1 MSEDEDSRRVA
12 AYRPKRSTDSRW
24 VEIQKN
30 TFTNWVNES
39 LRPRGESVQELGED
53 LRDGTRLAT
62 LLEALSDRKIPRINR
77 NPINNLQKMDNV
89 SRSLDLMKKEG
100 IKTVNIGNED
110 VLEGNEKLMLGLI
123 WTLIQHYQISR
134 GSGQRGAKYSP
145 KKHMLLWLQT
155 VLPEC
160 RITNLSTDWN
170 DGIALSA
177 LVDYC
182 RPGLFPHWRS
192 LNRQDA
198 LQNCRNAMDIA
209 EREFN
214 IPQVVSPEDFSDP
227 SLDELSGM
235 TYLSYYVKEDGPGYD
250 AALQALNS
258 LVPEA
263 KVNNFQGDLAD
274 GRVLCGMMHQL
285 GGACPSYHSLSSQ
298 EASDNIAEALN
309 WGKSLGVT
317 PTFTAEEVTSGQVP
331 SLAIMSYIAQVQAK
345 ADPEGRLIRRRSSG
359 FHDENNLLDTEVLTQ
374 PELQSS
380 TAVEVQQSM
389 QAEPNAFTPS
399 HAEEPDRGRP
409 DFTFPPP
416 PSSPPPIVAESTT
429 FFVPPS
435 PPASDNDPA
444 ETQETARYYSEIP
457 SPVYQPPS
465 PTTYVYAPP
474 SPREEPTPIT
484 THQPLPMS
492 CHQEVAMEM
501 VDEPLIVPEYVA
513 PVFAPPPRSGG
524 YGGLDLSRVSV
535 AGNGVNQ
542 APVGKPA
549 DIRITPTGAVGGNF
563 VVEAESPGG
572 RSHPVSLQKE
582 RTGYLTGHFTPE
594 EIGQYQVSVKCD
606 GRDVPSSPFN
616 CNVYDPDRVR
626 VMGMNRALLGSLAAF
641 GVETGTA
648 GEGDIDVT
656 VRGPNGRKCPN
667 KIRPEGAGNYRVTY
681 SPNETGWHEVEIE
694 FNGDDIPGSP
704 FRQEVVDSWNVT
716 AEGEGLGPKVT
727 GSQMHEF
734 SVLGTAGGELMV
746 NIQSPSGR
754 RVPETLGAR
763 YGDYLCSY
771 VPTEA
776 GMHTID
782 VAYNGMTVQ
791 GSPFHV
797 EVTDASAVSLFP
809 VDQGIIGRPVDFD
822 IDASRAGN
830 GRIDVTVMDGR
841 TSLPVNLSP
850 SGGNRYSASFVP
862 QTANPHDVT
871 VTFEGQNVPRS
882 PFRVNIIDAS
892 RVRASGDGLDRVPI
906 GTGTEFFVDSQGGG
920 DADVAVKI
928 TGPTGRDVPARV
940 SGGNGHWTVQYTPTE
955 VCDHNIMVTFAGM
968 QIYGSPFL
976 SHCYDINQVQVGDI
990 PNGKMGQPVQVEI
1003 DTSRAGH
1010 GDLAANV
1017 SVNYQNVPC
1026 DLRSRGADSYLLT
1039 FVPQTTVTHDLVF
1052 KFNGSII
1059 PGCPYRCKIVDA
1071 SQVTAHGDG
1080 LDRIPV
1086 DRPTNFYIDTSR
1098 AGDADIDVR
1107 IAGTEAKNVPV
1118 KLTGGSGK
1126 YVAEYTP
1133 TQVGEHQVTVTYA
1146 GRQIPGSPFSS
1157 YAYDVNQIR
1166 VGNIPR
1172 GRVGHPVEVFV
1183 DATKAGSGV
1192 LEATVNCPTDPVT
1205 SQMDSIGQDRFK
1217 LVFVPRCNHP
1227 HDIAF
1232 KFNGNVVPGSPY
1244 KCYISDASQAQAR
1257 GDGLDRVPI
1266 KTPASFVIDTSRA
1279 GNGDVVTII
1288 TSPSGRNI
1296 PCRLSHQGTLYDAE
1310 YVPLEVGDHQID
1322 IHFDQQ
1328 PIPGS
1333 PFHCH
1338 VYDVS
1343 GVRIREIPQG
1353 RVGKTVQVEVDTS
1366 LAGRGSLQGDVS
1378 VLRNPVASNL
1388 SSMDSDRYLMTFVP
1402 QSVDPHNI
1410 VFKFNGSVVPGSP
1423 FPCYILDAGLVRVTG
1438 DGLDRVPVNSQT
1450 QVFLDATRAG
1460 DAEVDVSIKS
1470 PSGRAVPT
1478 RVSGKGNYTVDYT
1491 PTEVGPHK
1499 IDAKFGG
1506 MEVNGSPF
1514 TSYAYDVS
1522 KVRVGHVPN
1531 GVVGR
1536 PVDIDVDTSQ
1546 AGPGELAAA
1555 VTQNYQP
1562 IPCTLKHKGGDV
1574 YTITFIPQNTQVHD
1588 LLFKFNGTIVPGS
1601 PFHVYIIDAGLVTVT
1616 GEGLDRVPVGRP
1628 TDFLVDTTRAGESG
1642 LDVSITGPGGRR
1654 VPCRPSGHGNYT
1666 IEYTPTE
1673 VGPHNIDVFFA
1684 GLEVPGSPFTSYAY
1698 DASQIRVGHVPD
1710 GIIGRPVS
1718 IEVDTSQAGFGD
1730 LMANVSTNY
1739 QTVPSTLE
1747 GRSSDVWV
1755 LTFVPQT
1762 VQTHDVV
1769 FKFNN
1774 DIVPGSPF
1782 PVKMIDASSVHA
1794 SGDGL
1799 DRVPVNRPTH
1809 FKIDTSRAGDA
1820 DIVAHITSPSGRK
1833 IPCSVYGS
1841 SGNFTA
1847 EYTPLEAGDHTISV
1861 TFAGRTISG
1870 SPFTCNVYD
1879 VSRVRVLDI
1888 PKGIPGKPVYIDVD
1902 SSKAGAG
1909 ELAAIVTHGK
1919 FNIVPST
1926 LRGKGD
1932 RNKYTLTFIPKTVE
1946 THEVIFKFNG
1956 HVVPGCPHEVKMI
1969 DANRVTASGEGLGR
1983 IPIKHP
1989 TDIHIDAS
1997 RTGDAPLS
2005 CSIKGPS
2012 GQNVPCTLAGS
2023 KGSYKA
2029 TYVPVE
2035 VGTHDIDIQFGN
2047 MPIYGNPF
2055 SSRVYDVG
2063 QVTVESI
2070 PVGRIGR
2077 TAEVK
2082 VSTAK
2087 AGEGQITAN
2096 VICEDNIVPSS
2107 VTQKPQGKWDVAFI
2121 PKSFQDHQ
2129 VMLKF
2134 NGALVLG
2141 SPHVCKILNAS
2152 SVTAS
2157 GDGVDAN
2164 KDLRA
2169 GDAVK
2174 FAIQTND
2181 AGEGEILATV
2191 TAPSGKVSSCTILGG
2206 GRSTTHTAV
2215 YTPEE
2220 VGRHRIDVGYAGMPI
2235 SGSPFASYVYDINKI
2250 KVQDV
2255 TTGIMGLPVSMGVD
2269 ATKAGRGELAASV
2282 TVDNFKVVPASLLP
2296 GKEPKNYILNFTPE
2310 VCKTHDVLFKFNGD
2324 ILPGCP
2330 YKVQLNDAKQVTAF
2344 GEGLDLVPINK
2355 PTSISVDTSAGGGGP
2370 VTCMIKSPSGK
2381 VVPSKISGTEQA
2393 YKATYTPTEIGSHNI
2408 QINFW
2413 GMPIYGSPFTS
2424 KAFDA
2429 KQVIVEEIPTGR
2441 IGTQTG
2447 VVVDASKAGVG
2458 TVTAE
2463 VFCDKKQ
2470 IPCSVQPLKDG
2481 KSVIAFMPQSFKDHE
2496 VGIKFNGLAI
2506 PGGPHVCKILGAE
2519 TVKAFGEGITP
2530 RPGVPRGH
2538 PATFTINMN
2547 DAGNGEI
2554 ASTVTSPS
2562 GGNVPCRVSGR
2573 SGNYT
2578 AEYTPYEVGD
2588 HNIVVTFAGQQIMG
2602 SPFNCH
2608 VYDARKVRVGDI
2620 PLGKVGQPVTV
2631 LIDTTQAG
2639 VGDLQCTV
2647 SANGTV
2653 PSHLDSHGTTHNL
2666 MFAPRTAQPHEL
2678 DVKFNG
2684 QTVPGSPFTCHVVDQ
2699 GAITVLGD
2707 GLGRVPVDQPANFT
2721 VDATRAGDAELKVD
2735 VLGPSRRRVPCS
2747 ISGRGKYD
2755 VEYVPTEVG
2764 PHTIDVTFA
2773 GDTIP
2778 GSPFGSYAYDANRV
2792 KVLDIPNGRVGEEV
2806 PFQVDCTQAGEGE
2819 LAILVTSAG
2828 RAVPSTISPGYGN
2841 GIYTGSFVPRDINT
2855 HDINVK
2861 FSGHTVPGSP
2871 FHCHIMDATQVTATG
2886 DGLDRVPINQR
2897 TWVNIDT
2904 RSAGDGDVNVTAMSP
2919 STLSVPVVVR
2929 REGQGMWRAEYTP
2942 TEVGEHTLDI
2952 TFVGM
2957 PIYGSPFTA
2966 YAYDVSKVRVRPDP
2980 VGPGQIGKTEN
2991 FTVDASQA
2999 GTGHI
3004 DVSVSCERRNV
3015 PISVQT
3021 KGHGI
3026 FDCSFVPRDLPDHLI
3041 VVKFNGQIIPNC
3053 PMVCEILDAGRVTGS
3068 GPGLGVIP
3076 INRLTSFS
3084 VRDAHKGDISVNIQS
3099 PSGRQVPVE
3108 VMGPDSHGHLYVTW
3122 KPTESGLHT
3131 VDVLLGEDHIQGSPF
3146 TVRVF
3151 DAQKVKVH
3159 SLEGGLVGQPHS
3171 FIVDTSEAG
3180 PGHIR
3185 VVIHAGRTE
3194 VPHQILDLGGGKYKV
3209 TYTPQEN
3216 VDHMIMVEWN
3226 EVAIPAPTGVESRGD
3241 QFVVPVADVGLIQA
3255 SGVGLIGSIPVNSL
3269 AQFRVLTHG
3278 QTGGDPTIIITAPSR
3293 RQVPCHVQPGRGG
3306 EYTVEYTPNETGPH
3320 RIEVMYASMPING
3333 SPFTSQV
3340 YDSSKVRVND
3350 IPNGYIGKP
3359 NSFSIDATQ
3368 AGPGEV
3374 TVDVGNPMHVPEQLQ
3389 NLGGGRYK
3397 CDFTPTNTNRH
3408 DITVKFNG
3416 ELVPG
3421 NVFHCDVVDAGNVTV
3436 TGSGLDLIPVNQ
3448 PAQFIVDPHG
3458 GPPAEVRVN
3467 INEPNGRPLPNRVTH
3482 QYDGTH
3488 LVEYTPKTVGAHPI
3502 DVHYAGLLVPGSP
3515 FECIAYDANK
3525 VRISDI
3531 RDGFVGQE
3539 LGCKIDTSQAG
3550 PGTVTAE
3557 VQQSGRPVN
3566 HYLREDPPGSG
3577 RYSLMYTP
3585 DAARAHEIR
3594 VRFNGQAVQGSPFR
3608 EEVFDPRNA
3617 AAFGEGLGTIPV
3629 KKATYFIVDPRSAGK
3644 ADISANISA
3653 PSGNMVPSRVVPG
3666 RDGTHKVEY
3675 TPYEVGPHQ
3684 ADVFYAGYPINGSP
3698 FQPVAYDAS
3707 AVRVSEIP
3715 DGRVGQKI
3723 GFNIDTSRA
3732 GKGDLDVG
3740 VNVNNRNVPFEMDS
3754 GRQRDNFEVS
3764 FLAQEAG
3771 THRIPIS
3778 FNGDPVQGSPF
3789 RSEIK
3794 AAGRAS
3800 ASGEGLYRG
3809 QEDRTAEFVV
3819 DTTDCDNL
3827 PLDIQVDGPNSI
3839 AKCSVEHRGDKHY
3852 VTYVP
3857 VEVGIFD
3864 ITLKHGGQEIDGS
3877 PFHPTVIDPRKV
3889 RAKGGWNTFLGSNGR
3904 LTLFVNERYT
3914 LPLDAAEAGPGKMSS
3929 MVRGPT
3935 GEIPVDIEKR
3945 NDGMHF
3951 VSFTPVADG
3960 EHVVDVNWSDLPIA
3974 RSPIYGDARA
3984 SRDALVSHEK
3994 VVVRGRGLR
4003 EAKVGEEAEFIIDGS
4018 EAGPGTPEV
4027 MMSGLKNDIDVR
4039 MVPMTDRPNS
4049 YRCYYYPKVPGAYL
4063 LNITWSQ
4070 RQVNGSPFRVS
4081 IAPGIDAKKV
4091 TFSGLK
4097 EGIMGQALRADIDVR
4112 EAGKGGTLTARCQG
4126 PTKRADIDLK
4136 DNMNGTF
4143 GLTIRPQEGGR
4154 HLLEIKYGG
4163 EHIQGSPFVLRIAG
4177 ATDPSK
4183 VRVFGPG
4190 LKNGLL
4196 HTFKGN
4202 FICET
4207 RGAGAGQLKVRVHG
4221 PRGAFRVEM
4230 QPLSSKD
4237 RTIAVKYNPVE
4248 PGDYDIDVKWSDVH
4262 VPGSPFRVSIFET
4275 QDELDE
4281 FEGRQISRIGGST
4294 SRHSR
4299 HSGPEYNSYQWQE
4312 EI

>member
-1 MSEDEDSRRVA
+1 MSDDDDSPKVA

-39 LRPRGESVQELGED
+39 LRPRGEAVQDLGED

-62 LLEALSDRKIPRINR
+62 LLEALSDRKIPRVNR

-89 SRSLDLMKKEG
+89 SRCLDLMKKEG

-110 VLEGNEKLMLGLI
+110 VMEGNEKLMLGLI
-123 WTLIQHYQISR
+123 WTLIQHYQLSR
-134 GSGQRGAKYSP
+134 GSGQKGSKYSP

-160 RITNLSTDWN
+160 RISNLSTDWN

-182 RPGLFPHWRS
+182 RPGLVPHWRS

-250 AALQALNS
+250 AALEALNS

-263 KVNNFQGDLAD
+263 KVNNFQGDLTD

-285 GGACPSYHSLSSQ
+285 GGACPSYHTLSPQ
-298 EASDNIAEALN
+298 EASDNITQALN
-309 WGKSLGVT
+309 WGQSLGVT

-331 SLAIMSYIAQVQAK
+331 SLAVMSYISQVQAK
-345 ADPEGRLIRRRSSG
+345 ADPEGRLTRRRSSG
-359 FHDENNLLDTEVLTQ
+359 FHDENNFSDTEALTQ
-374 PELQSS
+374 PGLQSF
-380 TAVEVQQSM
+380 TAAEVQHSM
-389 QAEPNAFTPS
+389 QPEPTFAFTPS
-399 HAEEPDRGRP
+399 HAEEQVRDRP

-416 PSSPPPIVAESTT
+416 PSSPPPEVESTT

-435 PPASDNDPA
+435 PPTSDNVPA
-444 ETQETARYYSEIP
+444 DIQEPPPSARYAEIS

-474 SPREEPTPIT
+474 SPRAEPTPIA
-484 THQPLPMS
+484 THRPPPMS

-606 GRDVPSSPFN
+606 GRDVPTSPFN

-906 GTGTEFFVDSQGGG
+906 GNGTEFFVDSQGGG
-920 DADVAVKI
+920 DADVAVKV

-1026 DLRSRGADSYLLT
+1026 DLRSRGQDSYLLT
-1039 FVPQTTVTHDLVF
+1039 FVPQTTATHDLVF

-1107 IAGTEAKNVPV
+1107 IAG
-1118 KLTGGSGK
+1118 
-1126 YVAEYTP
+1126 
-1133 TQVGEHQVTVTYA
+1133 
-1146 GRQIPGSPFSS
+1146 
-1157 YAYDVNQIR
+1157 
-1166 VGNIPR
+1166 
-1172 GRVGHPVEVFV
+1172 
-1183 DATKAGSGV
+1183 
-1192 LEATVNCPTDPVT
+1192 
-1205 SQMDSIGQDRFK
+1205 
-1217 LVFVPRCNHP
+1217 
-1227 HDIAF
+1227 
-1232 KFNGNVVPGSPY
+1232 
-1244 KCYISDASQAQAR
+1244 
-1257 GDGLDRVPI
+1257 
-1266 KTPASFVIDTSRA
+1266 
-1279 GNGDVVTII
+1279 
-1288 TSPSGRNI
+1288 
-1296 PCRLSHQGTLYDAE
+1296 
-1310 YVPLEVGDHQID
+1310 
-1322 IHFDQQ
+1322 
-1328 PIPGS
+1328 
-1333 PFHCH
+1333 
-1338 VYDVS
+1338 
-1343 GVRIREIPQG
+1343 
-1353 RVGKTVQVEVDTS
+1353 
-1366 LAGRGSLQGDVS
+1366 
-1378 VLRNPVASNL
+1378 
-1388 SSMDSDRYLMTFVP
+1388 
-1402 QSVDPHNI
+1402 
-1410 VFKFNGSVVPGSP
+1410 
-1423 FPCYILDAGLVRVTG
+1423 
-1438 DGLDRVPVNSQT
+1438 
-1450 QVFLDATRAG
+1450 
-1460 DAEVDVSIKS
+1460 
-1470 PSGRAVPT
+1470 
-1478 RVSGKGNYTVDYT
+1478 
-1491 PTEVGPHK
+1491 
-1499 IDAKFGG
+1499 
-1506 MEVNGSPF
+1506 
-1514 TSYAYDVS
+1514 
-1522 KVRVGHVPN
+1522 
-1531 GVVGR
+1531 
-1536 PVDIDVDTSQ
+1536 
-1546 AGPGELAAA
+1546 
-1555 VTQNYQP
+1555 
-1562 IPCTLKHKGGDV
+1562 
-1574 YTITFIPQNTQVHD
+1574 
-1588 LLFKFNGTIVPGS
+1588 
-1601 PFHVYIIDAGLVTVT
+1601 
-1616 GEGLDRVPVGRP
+1616 
-1628 TDFLVDTTRAGESG
+1628 
-1642 LDVSITGPGGRR
+1642 
-1654 VPCRPSGHGNYT
+1654 
-1666 IEYTPTE
+1666 
-1673 VGPHNIDVFFA
+1673 
-1684 GLEVPGSPFTSYAY
+1684 
-1698 DASQIRVGHVPD
+1698 
-1710 GIIGRPVS
+1710 
-1718 IEVDTSQAGFGD
+1718 
-1730 LMANVSTNY
+1730 
-1739 QTVPSTLE
+1739 
-1747 GRSSDVWV
+1747 
-1755 LTFVPQT
+1755 
-1762 VQTHDVV
+1762 
-1769 FKFNN
+1769 
-1774 DIVPGSPF
+1774 
-1782 PVKMIDASSVHA
+1782 
-1794 SGDGL
+1794 
-1799 DRVPVNRPTH
+1799 
-1809 FKIDTSRAGDA
+1809 
-1820 DIVAHITSPSGRK
+1820 
-1833 IPCSVYGS
+1833 
-1841 SGNFTA
+1841 
-1847 EYTPLEAGDHTISV
+1847 
-1861 TFAGRTISG
+1861 
-1870 SPFTCNVYD
+1870 
-1879 VSRVRVLDI
+1879 
-1888 PKGIPGKPVYIDVD
+1888 
-1902 SSKAGAG
+1902 
-1909 ELAAIVTHGK
+1909 
-1919 FNIVPST
+1919 
-1926 LRGKGD
+1926 
-1932 RNKYTLTFIPKTVE
+1932 
-1946 THEVIFKFNG
+1946 
-1956 HVVPGCPHEVKMI
+1956 
-1969 DANRVTASGEGLGR
+1969 
-1983 IPIKHP
+1983 
-1989 TDIHIDAS
+1989 
-1997 RTGDAPLS
+1997 
-2005 CSIKGPS
+2005 
-2012 GQNVPCTLAGS
+2012 
-2023 KGSYKA
+2023 
-2029 TYVPVE
+2029 
-2035 VGTHDIDIQFGN
+2035 
-2047 MPIYGNPF
+2047 
-2055 SSRVYDVG
+2055 
-2063 QVTVESI
+2063 
-2070 PVGRIGR
+2070 
-2077 TAEVK
+2077 
-2082 VSTAK
+2082 
-2087 AGEGQITAN
+2087 
-2096 VICEDNIVPSS
+2096 
-2107 VTQKPQGKWDVAFI
+2107 
-2121 PKSFQDHQ
+2121 
-2129 VMLKF
+2129 
-2134 NGALVLG
+2134 
-2141 SPHVCKILNAS
+2141 
-2152 SVTAS
+2152 
-2157 GDGVDAN
+2157 
-2164 KDLRA
+2164 
-2169 GDAVK
+2169 
-2174 FAIQTND
+2174 
-2181 AGEGEILATV
+2181 
-2191 TAPSGKVSSCTILGG
+2191 
-2206 GRSTTHTAV
+2206 
-2215 YTPEE
+2215 
-2220 VGRHRIDVGYAGMPI
+2220 
-2235 SGSPFASYVYDINKI
+2235 
-2250 KVQDV
+2250 
-2255 TTGIMGLPVSMGVD
+2255 
-2269 ATKAGRGELAASV
+2269 
-2282 TVDNFKVVPASLLP
+2282 
-2296 GKEPKNYILNFTPE
+2296 
-2310 VCKTHDVLFKFNGD
+2310 
-2324 ILPGCP
+2324 
-2330 YKVQLNDAKQVTAF
+2330 
-2344 GEGLDLVPINK
+2344 
-2355 PTSISVDTSAGGGGP
+2355 
-2370 VTCMIKSPSGK
+2370 
-2381 VVPSKISGTEQA
+2381 
-2393 YKATYTPTEIGSHNI
+2393 
-2408 QINFW
+2408 
-2413 GMPIYGSPFTS
+2413 
-2424 KAFDA
+2424 
-2429 KQVIVEEIPTGR
+2429 
-2441 IGTQTG
+2441 
-2447 VVVDASKAGVG
+2447 
-2458 TVTAE
+2458 
-2463 VFCDKKQ
+2463 
-2470 IPCSVQPLKDG
+2470 
-2481 KSVIAFMPQSFKDHE
+2481 
-2496 VGIKFNGLAI
+2496 
-2506 PGGPHVCKILGAE
+2506 
-2519 TVKAFGEGITP
+2519 
-2530 RPGVPRGH
+2530 
-2538 PATFTINMN
+2538 
-2547 DAGNGEI
+2547 
-2554 ASTVTSPS
+2554 PS

-2573 SGNYT
+2573 SGTYT

-2653 PSHLDSHGTTHNL
+2653 PSHLDSHGPSHNL
-2666 MFAPRTAQPHEL
+2666 MFAPRSAQPHEI

-2707 GLGRVPVDQPANFT
+2707 GLGRVPVDKPANFT

-2735 VLGPSRRRVPCS
+2735 VLGPSRRRVPS
-2747 ISGRGKYD
+2747 QISGRGKYD

-2778 GSPFGSYAYDANRV
+2778 GSPFGSYAYDANKVR
-2792 KVLDIPNGRVGEEV
+2792 VLDIPNGRVGEEV

-2819 LAILVTSAG
+2819 LAILVTSGG

-2871 FHCHIMDATQVTATG
+2871 FHCHILDATQVTASG

-2904 RSAGDGDVNVTAMSP
+2904 RSAGDGDVNVTATSP
-2919 STLSVPVVVR
+2919 SSLSVPVVVR

-3099 PSGRQVPVE
+3099 PS
-3108 VMGPDSHGHLYVTW
+3108 
-3122 KPTESGLHT
+3122 
-3131 VDVLLGEDHIQGSPF
+3131 
-3146 TVRVF
+3146 
-3151 DAQKVKVH
+3151 
-3159 SLEGGLVGQPHS
+3159 
-3171 FIVDTSEAG
+3171 
-3180 PGHIR
+3180 
-3185 VVIHAGRTE
+3185 
-3194 VPHQILDLGGGKYKV
+3194 
-3209 TYTPQEN
+3209 
-3216 VDHMIMVEWN
+3216 
-3226 EVAIPAPTGVESRGD
+3226 
-3241 QFVVPVADVGLIQA
+3241 
-3255 SGVGLIGSIPVNSL
+3255 
-3269 AQFRVLTHG
+3269 
-3278 QTGGDPTIIITAPSR
+3278 R
-3293 RQVPCHVQPGRGG
+3293 RQVPCNVLPGRGG
-3306 EYTVEYTPNETGPH
+3306 EYTCEYTPNETGPH

-3340 YDSSKVRVND
+3340 YDSSKVRVGD

-3359 NSFSIDATQ
+3359 NSFTIDATQ

-3374 TVDVGNPMHVPEQLQ
+3374 TADVGNPMHVPEQLQ

-3458 GPPAEVRVN
+3458 GPPSEVRVN

-3550 PGTVTAE
+3550 PGTVNAE
-3557 VQQSGRPVN
+3557 VTQGGRPVN

-3585 DAARAHEIR
+3585 DAAKTHEIR
-3594 VRFNGQAVQGSPFR
+3594 VRFNGQSVQGSPFR

-3617 AAFGEGLGTIPV
+3617 AAYGEGLGTIPV

-3723 GFNIDTSRA
+3723 DFNIDTSRA

-3754 GRQRDNFEVS
+3754 GRQRDVFEVS

-3794 AAGRAS
+3794 AAGRAT

-4070 RQVNGSPFRVS
+4070 RQVSGSPFRVS

-4299 HSGPEYNSYQWQE
+4299 HSGADQYNSYQWQE

>member
-1 MSEDEDSRRVA
+1 MSDDDDSPKVA

-39 LRPRGESVQELGED
+39 LRPRGETVQDLGED

-62 LLEALSDRKIPRINR
+62 LLEALSDRKIPRVNR

-89 SRSLDLMKKEG
+89 SRCLDLMKKEG

-110 VLEGNEKLMLGLI
+110 VMEGNEKLMLGLI
-123 WTLIQHYQISR
+123 WTLIQHYQLSR
-134 GSGQRGAKYSP
+134 GSGQKGSKFSP

-155 VLPEC
+155 VLLEC
-160 RITNLSTDWN
+160 RISNLSTDWN

-182 RPGLFPHWRS
+182 RPGLVPHWRS

-214 IPQVVSPEDFSDP
+214 IPQVVSPDDFSDP

-250 AALQALNS
+250 AALEALNS

-285 GGACPSYHSLSSQ
+285 GGACPSYHTLSPQ
-298 EASDNIAEALN
+298 EASDNITQALN
-309 WGKSLGVT
+309 WGQSLGVT

-345 ADPEGRLIRRRSSG
+345 ADPEGRLTRRRSSG
-359 FHDENNLLDTEVLTQ
+359 FHDENNLSDTETLTRA
-374 PELQSS
+374 ELHSS
-380 TAVEVQQSM
+380 TAAQVQHTM
-389 QAEPNAFTPS
+389 QPEPTFAFTPS
-399 HAEEPDRGRP
+399 HAEEQVRDRP

-416 PSSPPPIVAESTT
+416 PSSPPPEVVESTT

-435 PPASDNDPA
+435 PPTSDNVPA
-444 ETQETARYYSEIP
+444 DIQEPPPSARYAEIS

-474 SPREEPTPIT
+474 SPRAEPTPIA
-484 THQPLPMS
+484 THRPAPMS

-606 GRDVPSSPFN
+606 GRDVPTSPFN

-920 DADVAVKI
+920 DADVAVKV

-1026 DLRSRGADSYLLT
+1026 DLRSRGQDSYLLT
-1039 FVPQTTVTHDLVF
+1039 FVPQTTATHDLVF

-1107 IAGTEAKNVPV
+1107 IAGAEAKNVPV

-1126 YVAEYTP
+1126 HLAEYTP
-1133 TQVGEHQVTVTYA
+1133 TQVGEHQITVTYA
-1146 GRQIPGSPFSS
+1146 GRPIPGSPFSS

-1266 KTPASFVIDTSRA
+1266 KTPSSFVIDTSRA

-1366 LAGRGSLQGDVS
+1366 LAGRGSLQGNVS

-1388 SSMDSDRYLMTFVP
+1388 SSLDSDRYLMTFVP

-1438 DGLDRVPVNSQT
+1438 DGLDRVPVNSPT
-1450 QVFLDATRAG
+1450 QVFLDASRAG
-1460 DAEVDVSIKS
+1460 DSEVDVSITS

-1478 RVSGKGNYTVDYT
+1478 RVTGKGNYTVDYT

-1654 VPCRPSGHGNYT
+1654 VPCRPSGHGNYSV
-1666 IEYTPTE
+1666 EYTPTE

-1684 GLEVPGSPFTSYAY
+1684 GMEVPGSPFTSYAY

-1747 GRSSDVWV
+1747 GRSSDLWV

-1820 DIVAHITSPSGRK
+1820 DIVAHITSPSG
-1833 IPCSVYGS
+1833 
-1841 SGNFTA
+1841 
-1847 EYTPLEAGDHTISV
+1847 
-1861 TFAGRTISG
+1861 
-1870 SPFTCNVYD
+1870 
-1879 VSRVRVLDI
+1879 
-1888 PKGIPGKPVYIDVD
+1888 
-1902 SSKAGAG
+1902 
-1909 ELAAIVTHGK
+1909 
-1919 FNIVPST
+1919 
-1926 LRGKGD
+1926 
-1932 RNKYTLTFIPKTVE
+1932 
-1946 THEVIFKFNG
+1946 
-1956 HVVPGCPHEVKMI
+1956 
-1969 DANRVTASGEGLGR
+1969 
-1983 IPIKHP
+1983 
-1989 TDIHIDAS
+1989 
-1997 RTGDAPLS
+1997 
-2005 CSIKGPS
+2005 
-2012 GQNVPCTLAGS
+2012 
-2023 KGSYKA
+2023 
-2029 TYVPVE
+2029 
-2035 VGTHDIDIQFGN
+2035 
-2047 MPIYGNPF
+2047 
-2055 SSRVYDVG
+2055 
-2063 QVTVESI
+2063 
-2070 PVGRIGR
+2070 
-2077 TAEVK
+2077 
-2082 VSTAK
+2082 
-2087 AGEGQITAN
+2087 
-2096 VICEDNIVPSS
+2096 
-2107 VTQKPQGKWDVAFI
+2107 
-2121 PKSFQDHQ
+2121 
-2129 VMLKF
+2129 
-2134 NGALVLG
+2134 
-2141 SPHVCKILNAS
+2141 
-2152 SVTAS
+2152 
-2157 GDGVDAN
+2157 
-2164 KDLRA
+2164 
-2169 GDAVK
+2169 
-2174 FAIQTND
+2174 
-2181 AGEGEILATV
+2181 
-2191 TAPSGKVSSCTILGG
+2191 
-2206 GRSTTHTAV
+2206 
-2215 YTPEE
+2215 
-2220 VGRHRIDVGYAGMPI
+2220 
-2235 SGSPFASYVYDINKI
+2235 
-2250 KVQDV
+2250 
-2255 TTGIMGLPVSMGVD
+2255 
-2269 ATKAGRGELAASV
+2269 
-2282 TVDNFKVVPASLLP
+2282 
-2296 GKEPKNYILNFTPE
+2296 
-2310 VCKTHDVLFKFNGD
+2310 
-2324 ILPGCP
+2324 
-2330 YKVQLNDAKQVTAF
+2330 
-2344 GEGLDLVPINK
+2344 
-2355 PTSISVDTSAGGGGP
+2355 
-2370 VTCMIKSPSGK
+2370 
-2381 VVPSKISGTEQA
+2381 
-2393 YKATYTPTEIGSHNI
+2393 
-2408 QINFW
+2408 
-2413 GMPIYGSPFTS
+2413 
-2424 KAFDA
+2424 
-2429 KQVIVEEIPTGR
+2429 
-2441 IGTQTG
+2441 
-2447 VVVDASKAGVG
+2447 
-2458 TVTAE
+2458 
-2463 VFCDKKQ
+2463 
-2470 IPCSVQPLKDG
+2470 
-2481 KSVIAFMPQSFKDHE
+2481 
-2496 VGIKFNGLAI
+2496 
-2506 PGGPHVCKILGAE
+2506 
-2519 TVKAFGEGITP
+2519 
-2530 RPGVPRGH
+2530 
-2538 PATFTINMN
+2538 
-2547 DAGNGEI
+2547 
-2554 ASTVTSPS
+2554 
-2562 GGNVPCRVSGR
+2562 GNVPCRVSGR
-2573 SGNYT
+2573 SGTYT

-2653 PSHLDSHGTTHNL
+2653 PSHLDSHGPSHNL
-2666 MFAPRTAQPHEL
+2666 MFAPRSAQPHEI

-2707 GLGRVPVDQPANFT
+2707 GLGRVPVDKPANFT

-2735 VLGPSRRRVPCS
+2735 VLGPSRRRVPS
-2747 ISGRGKYD
+2747 QISGRGKYD

-2778 GSPFGSYAYDANRV
+2778 GSPFGSYAYDANKVR
-2792 KVLDIPNGRVGEEV
+2792 VLDIPNGRVGEEV

-2819 LAILVTSAG
+2819 LAILVTSGG

-2871 FHCHIMDATQVTATG
+2871 FHCHILDATQVTASG

-2904 RSAGDGDVNVTAMSP
+2904 RSAGDGDVNVTATSP
-2919 STLSVPVVVR
+2919 SSLSVPVVVR
-2929 REGQGMWRAEYTP
+2929 KEGQGMWRAEYTP

-3131 VDVLLGEDHIQGSPF
+3131 VDVFLGEDHIQGSPF

-3194 VPHQILDLGGGKYKV
+3194 VPNQIQDLGGGRYKV

-3278 QTGGDPTIIITAPSR
+3278 QTGGDPSIIITAPSR
-3293 RQVPCHVQPGRGG
+3293 RQVPCNVLPGRGG
-3306 EYTVEYTPNETGPH
+3306 EYTCEYTPNETGPH

-3340 YDSSKVRVND
+3340 YDSSKVRVGD

-3359 NSFSIDATQ
+3359 NSFTIDATQ

-3374 TVDVGNPMHVPEQLQ
+3374 TADVGNPMHVPEQLQ

-3458 GPPAEVRVN
+3458 GPPSEVRVN

-3550 PGTVTAE
+3550 PGTVNAE
-3557 VQQSGRPVN
+3557 VTQGGRPVN

-3585 DAARAHEIR
+3585 DAAKTHEIR
-3594 VRFNGQAVQGSPFR
+3594 VRFNGQSVQGSPFR

-3617 AAFGEGLGTIPV
+3617 AAYGEGLGTIPV

-3723 GFNIDTSRA
+3723 DFNIDTSRA

-3754 GRQRDNFEVS
+3754 GRQRDVFEVS

-3794 AAGRAS
+3794 AAGRAT

-4070 RQVNGSPFRVS
+4070 RQVSGSPFRVS

-4299 HSGPEYNSYQWQE
+4299 HSGADQYNSYQWQE

>member
-1 MSEDEDSRRVA
+1 MSDDDDSPKVA

-39 LRPRGESVQELGED
+39 LRPRGEAVQDLGED

-62 LLEALSDRKIPRINR
+62 LLEALSDRKIPRVNR

-89 SRSLDLMKKEG
+89 SRCLDLMKKEG

-110 VLEGNEKLMLGLI
+110 VMEGNEKLMLGLI
-123 WTLIQHYQISR
+123 WTLIQHYQLSR
-134 GSGQRGAKYSP
+134 GSGQKGSKYSP

-160 RITNLSTDWN
+160 RISNLSTDWN

-182 RPGLFPHWRS
+182 RPGLVPHWRS

-250 AALQALNS
+250 AALEALNS

-263 KVNNFQGDLAD
+263 KVNNFQGDLTD

-285 GGACPSYHSLSSQ
+285 GGACPSYHTLSPQ
-298 EASDNIAEALN
+298 EASDNITQALN
-309 WGKSLGVT
+309 WGQSLGVT

-331 SLAIMSYIAQVQAK
+331 SLAVMSYISQVQAK
-345 ADPEGRLIRRRSSG
+345 ADPEGRLTRRRSSG
-359 FHDENNLLDTEVLTQ
+359 FHDENNFSDTEALTQ
-374 PELQSS
+374 PGLQSF
-380 TAVEVQQSM
+380 TAAEVQHSM
-389 QAEPNAFTPS
+389 QPEPTFAFTPS
-399 HAEEPDRGRP
+399 HAEEQVRDRP

-416 PSSPPPIVAESTT
+416 PSSPPPEVESTT

-435 PPASDNDPA
+435 PPTSDNVPA
-444 ETQETARYYSEIP
+444 DIQEPPPSARYAEIS

-474 SPREEPTPIT
+474 SPRAEPTPIA
-484 THQPLPMS
+484 THRPPPMS

-606 GRDVPSSPFN
+606 GRDVPTSPFN

-906 GTGTEFFVDSQGGG
+906 GNGTEFFVDSQGGG
-920 DADVAVKI
+920 DADVAVKV

-1026 DLRSRGADSYLLT
+1026 DLRSRGQDSYLLT
-1039 FVPQTTVTHDLVF
+1039 FVPQTTATHDLVF

-1107 IAGTEAKNVPV
+1107 IAGAEAKNVPV

-1126 YVAEYTP
+1126 HLAEYTP
-1133 TQVGEHQVTVTYA
+1133 TQVGEHQITVTYA
-1146 GRQIPGSPFSS
+1146 GRPIPGSPFSS

-1266 KTPASFVIDTSRA
+1266 KTPSSFVIDTSRA

-1366 LAGRGSLQGDVS
+1366 LAGRGSLQGNVS

-1388 SSMDSDRYLMTFVP
+1388 SSLDSDRYLMTFVP

-1438 DGLDRVPVNSQT
+1438 DGLDRVPVNSPT
-1450 QVFLDATRAG
+1450 QVFLDASMAG
-1460 DAEVDVSIKS
+1460 DSEVDVSITS

-1478 RVSGKGNYTVDYT
+1478 RVTGKGNYTVDYT

-1654 VPCRPSGHGNYT
+1654 VPCRPSGHGNYSV
-1666 IEYTPTE
+1666 EYTPTE

-1684 GLEVPGSPFTSYAY
+1684 GMEVPGSPFTSYAY

-1747 GRSSDVWV
+1747 GRSSDLWV

-1762 VQTHDVV
+1762 VMTHDVV

-1820 DIVAHITSPSGRK
+1820 DIVAHITSPSG
-1833 IPCSVYGS
+1833 
-1841 SGNFTA
+1841 
-1847 EYTPLEAGDHTISV
+1847 
-1861 TFAGRTISG
+1861 
-1870 SPFTCNVYD
+1870 
-1879 VSRVRVLDI
+1879 
-1888 PKGIPGKPVYIDVD
+1888 
-1902 SSKAGAG
+1902 
-1909 ELAAIVTHGK
+1909 
-1919 FNIVPST
+1919 
-1926 LRGKGD
+1926 
-1932 RNKYTLTFIPKTVE
+1932 
-1946 THEVIFKFNG
+1946 
-1956 HVVPGCPHEVKMI
+1956 
-1969 DANRVTASGEGLGR
+1969 
-1983 IPIKHP
+1983 
-1989 TDIHIDAS
+1989 
-1997 RTGDAPLS
+1997 
-2005 CSIKGPS
+2005 
-2012 GQNVPCTLAGS
+2012 
-2023 KGSYKA
+2023 
-2029 TYVPVE
+2029 
-2035 VGTHDIDIQFGN
+2035 
-2047 MPIYGNPF
+2047 
-2055 SSRVYDVG
+2055 
-2063 QVTVESI
+2063 
-2070 PVGRIGR
+2070 
-2077 TAEVK
+2077 
-2082 VSTAK
+2082 
-2087 AGEGQITAN
+2087 
-2096 VICEDNIVPSS
+2096 
-2107 VTQKPQGKWDVAFI
+2107 
-2121 PKSFQDHQ
+2121 
-2129 VMLKF
+2129 
-2134 NGALVLG
+2134 
-2141 SPHVCKILNAS
+2141 
-2152 SVTAS
+2152 
-2157 GDGVDAN
+2157 
-2164 KDLRA
+2164 
-2169 GDAVK
+2169 
-2174 FAIQTND
+2174 
-2181 AGEGEILATV
+2181 
-2191 TAPSGKVSSCTILGG
+2191 
-2206 GRSTTHTAV
+2206 
-2215 YTPEE
+2215 
-2220 VGRHRIDVGYAGMPI
+2220 
-2235 SGSPFASYVYDINKI
+2235 
-2250 KVQDV
+2250 
-2255 TTGIMGLPVSMGVD
+2255 
-2269 ATKAGRGELAASV
+2269 
-2282 TVDNFKVVPASLLP
+2282 
-2296 GKEPKNYILNFTPE
+2296 
-2310 VCKTHDVLFKFNGD
+2310 
-2324 ILPGCP
+2324 
-2330 YKVQLNDAKQVTAF
+2330 
-2344 GEGLDLVPINK
+2344 
-2355 PTSISVDTSAGGGGP
+2355 
-2370 VTCMIKSPSGK
+2370 
-2381 VVPSKISGTEQA
+2381 
-2393 YKATYTPTEIGSHNI
+2393 
-2408 QINFW
+2408 
-2413 GMPIYGSPFTS
+2413 
-2424 KAFDA
+2424 
-2429 KQVIVEEIPTGR
+2429 
-2441 IGTQTG
+2441 
-2447 VVVDASKAGVG
+2447 
-2458 TVTAE
+2458 
-2463 VFCDKKQ
+2463 
-2470 IPCSVQPLKDG
+2470 
-2481 KSVIAFMPQSFKDHE
+2481 
-2496 VGIKFNGLAI
+2496 
-2506 PGGPHVCKILGAE
+2506 
-2519 TVKAFGEGITP
+2519 
-2530 RPGVPRGH
+2530 
-2538 PATFTINMN
+2538 
-2547 DAGNGEI
+2547 
-2554 ASTVTSPS
+2554 
-2562 GGNVPCRVSGR
+2562 GNVPCRVSGR
-2573 SGNYT
+2573 SGTYT

-2653 PSHLDSHGTTHNL
+2653 PSHLDSHGPSHNL
-2666 MFAPRTAQPHEL
+2666 MFAPRSAQPHEI

-2707 GLGRVPVDQPANFT
+2707 GLGRVPVDKPANFT

-2735 VLGPSRRRVPCS
+2735 VLGPSRRRVPS
-2747 ISGRGKYD
+2747 QISGRGKYD

-2778 GSPFGSYAYDANRV
+2778 GSPFGSYAYDANKVR
-2792 KVLDIPNGRVGEEV
+2792 VLDIPNGRVGEEV

-2819 LAILVTSAG
+2819 LAILVTSGG

-2871 FHCHIMDATQVTATG
+2871 FHCHILDATQVTASG

-2904 RSAGDGDVNVTAMSP
+2904 RSAGDGDVNVTATSP
-2919 STLSVPVVVR
+2919 SSLSVPVVVR

-3099 PSGRQVPVE
+3099 PS
-3108 VMGPDSHGHLYVTW
+3108 
-3122 KPTESGLHT
+3122 
-3131 VDVLLGEDHIQGSPF
+3131 
-3146 TVRVF
+3146 
-3151 DAQKVKVH
+3151 
-3159 SLEGGLVGQPHS
+3159 
-3171 FIVDTSEAG
+3171 
-3180 PGHIR
+3180 
-3185 VVIHAGRTE
+3185 
-3194 VPHQILDLGGGKYKV
+3194 
-3209 TYTPQEN
+3209 
-3216 VDHMIMVEWN
+3216 
-3226 EVAIPAPTGVESRGD
+3226 
-3241 QFVVPVADVGLIQA
+3241 
-3255 SGVGLIGSIPVNSL
+3255 
-3269 AQFRVLTHG
+3269 
-3278 QTGGDPTIIITAPSR
+3278 R
-3293 RQVPCHVQPGRGG
+3293 RQVPCNVLPGRGG
-3306 EYTVEYTPNETGPH
+3306 EYTCEYTPNETGPH

-3340 YDSSKVRVND
+3340 YDSSKVRVGD

-3359 NSFSIDATQ
+3359 NSFTIDATQ

-3374 TVDVGNPMHVPEQLQ
+3374 TADVGNPMHVPEQLQ

-3458 GPPAEVRVN
+3458 GPPSEVRVN

-3550 PGTVTAE
+3550 PGTVNAE
-3557 VQQSGRPVN
+3557 VTQGGRPVN

-3585 DAARAHEIR
+3585 DAAKTHEIR
-3594 VRFNGQAVQGSPFR
+3594 VRFNGQSVQGSPFR

-3617 AAFGEGLGTIPV
+3617 AAYGEGLGTIPV

-3723 GFNIDTSRA
+3723 DFNIDTSRA

-3754 GRQRDNFEVS
+3754 GRQRDVFEVS

-3794 AAGRAS
+3794 AAGRAT

-4070 RQVNGSPFRVS
+4070 RQVSGSPFRVS

-4299 HSGPEYNSYQWQE
+4299 HSGADQYNSYQWQE

>member
-1 MSEDEDSRRVA
+1 MSDDDDSPKVA

-39 LRPRGESVQELGED
+39 LRPRGETVQDLGED

-62 LLEALSDRKIPRINR
+62 LLEALSDRKIPRVNR

-89 SRSLDLMKKEG
+89 SRCLDLMKKEG

-110 VLEGNEKLMLGLI
+110 VMEGNEKLMLGLI
-123 WTLIQHYQISR
+123 WTLIQHYQLSR
-134 GSGQRGAKYSP
+134 GSGQKGSKFSP

-155 VLPEC
+155 VLLEC
-160 RITNLSTDWN
+160 RISNLSTDWN

-182 RPGLFPHWRS
+182 RPGLVPHWRS

-214 IPQVVSPEDFSDP
+214 IPQVVSPDDFSDP

-250 AALQALNS
+250 AALEALNS

-285 GGACPSYHSLSSQ
+285 GGACPSYHTLSPQ
-298 EASDNIAEALN
+298 EASDNITQALN
-309 WGKSLGVT
+309 WGQSLGVT

-345 ADPEGRLIRRRSSG
+345 ADPEGRLTRRRSSG
-359 FHDENNLLDTEVLTQ
+359 FHDENNLSDTETLTRA
-374 PELQSS
+374 ELHSS
-380 TAVEVQQSM
+380 TAAQVQHTM
-389 QAEPNAFTPS
+389 QPEPTFAFTPS
-399 HAEEPDRGRP
+399 HAEEQVRDRP

-416 PSSPPPIVAESTT
+416 PSSPPPEVVESTT

-435 PPASDNDPA
+435 PPTSDNVPA
-444 ETQETARYYSEIP
+444 DIQEPPPSARYAEIS

-474 SPREEPTPIT
+474 SPRAEPTPIA
-484 THQPLPMS
+484 THRPAPMS

-606 GRDVPSSPFN
+606 GRDVPTSPFN

-920 DADVAVKI
+920 DADVAVKV

-1026 DLRSRGADSYLLT
+1026 DLRSRGQDSYLLT
-1039 FVPQTTVTHDLVF
+1039 FVPQTTATHDLVF

-1107 IAGTEAKNVPV
+1107 IAGAEAKNVPV

-1126 YVAEYTP
+1126 HLAEYTP
-1133 TQVGEHQVTVTYA
+1133 TQVGEHQITVTYA
-1146 GRQIPGSPFSS
+1146 GRPIPGSPFSS

-1266 KTPASFVIDTSRA
+1266 KTPSSFVIDTSRA

-1366 LAGRGSLQGDVS
+1366 LAGRGSLQGNVS

-1388 SSMDSDRYLMTFVP
+1388 SSLDSDRYLMTFVP

-1438 DGLDRVPVNSQT
+1438 DGLDRVPVNSPT
-1450 QVFLDATRAG
+1450 QVFLDASRAG
-1460 DAEVDVSIKS
+1460 DSEVDVSITS

-1478 RVSGKGNYTVDYT
+1478 RVTGKGNYTVDYT

-1654 VPCRPSGHGNYT
+1654 VPCRPSGHGNYSV
-1666 IEYTPTE
+1666 EYTPTE

-1684 GLEVPGSPFTSYAY
+1684 GMEVPGSPFTSYAY

-1747 GRSSDVWV
+1747 GRSSDLWV

-1820 DIVAHITSPSGRK
+1820 DIVAHITSPTGRK

-1847 EYTPLEAGDHTISV
+1847 EYTPIEAGDHTISV

-1870 SPFTCNVYD
+1870 SPFTSNVYD
-1879 VSRVRVLDI
+1879 VSKVRVLDI

-1902 SSKAGAG
+1902 TSKAGAG

-1932 RNKYTLTFIPKTVE
+1932 RHKYTLTFIPKVTE

-1969 DANRVTASGEGLGR
+1969 DASRVTAHGEGLGR

-2012 GQNVPCTLAGS
+2012 GQNVPCTLSGS
-2023 KGSYKA
+2023 KGAYKA
-2029 TYVPVE
+2029 TYVPAE
-2035 VGTHDIDIQFGN
+2035 VGIHDIDIQFGN

-2055 SSRVYDVG
+2055 HSRVYDVA
-2063 QVTVESI
+2063 QVAVESV
-2070 PVGRIGR
+2070 PVGKIGR

-2087 AGEGQITAN
+2087 AGDGQITAD
-2096 VICEDNIVPSS
+2096 VICEDSLVAST

-2129 VMLKF
+2129 VMVKF
-2134 NGALVLG
+2134 NGALVPG

-2152 SVTAS
+2152 TVTAS
-2157 GDGVDAN
+2157 GDGVDSN
-2164 KDLRA
+2164 KTLRA
-2169 GDAVK
+2169 GDPAK
-2174 FAIQTND
+2174 FAIATND
-2181 AGEGEILATV
+2181 AGEGELLSTV

-2220 VGRHRIDVGYAGMPI
+2220 VGRHRIEVSYAGMPI

-2255 TTGIMGLPVSMGVD
+2255 KTGIMGLPVSMGVD

-2296 GKEPKNYILNFTPE
+2296 GKEPKNYILNFTPD
-2310 VCKTHDVLFKFNGD
+2310 VCKTHDVLLKFNGD

-2344 GEGLDLVPINK
+2344 GEGLDLVPINR
-2355 PTSISVDTSAGGGGP
+2355 PTAINIDTTAGGGGP
-2370 VTCMIKSPSGK
+2370 VTCMIKSPTGK

-2424 KAFDA
+2424 NAFDA
-2429 KQVIVEEIPTGR
+2429 KQVVVEEIPTGR

-2496 VGIKFNGLAI
+2496 VDIKFNGLAI
-2506 PGGPHVCKILGAE
+2506 PGCPHVCKILGAE
-2519 TVKAFGEGITP
+2519 TVKAYGEGVTP

-2538 PATFTINMN
+2538 PTTFTININ

-2573 SGNYT
+2573 SGTYT

-2653 PSHLDSHGTTHNL
+2653 PSHLDSHGPSHNL
-2666 MFAPRTAQPHEL
+2666 MFAPRSAQPHEI

-2707 GLGRVPVDQPANFT
+2707 GLGRVPVDKPANFT

-2735 VLGPSRRRVPCS
+2735 VLGPSRRRVPS
-2747 ISGRGKYD
+2747 QISGRGKYD

-2778 GSPFGSYAYDANRV
+2778 GSPFGSYAYDANKVR
-2792 KVLDIPNGRVGEEV
+2792 VLDIPNGRVGEEV

-2819 LAILVTSAG
+2819 LAILVTSGG

-2871 FHCHIMDATQVTATG
+2871 FHCHILDATQVTASG

-2904 RSAGDGDVNVTAMSP
+2904 RSAGDGDVNVTATSP
-2919 STLSVPVVVR
+2919 SSLSVPVVVR
-2929 REGQGMWRAEYTP
+2929 KEGQGMWRAEYTP

-3099 PSGRQVPVE
+3099 PSG
-3108 VMGPDSHGHLYVTW
+3108 
-3122 KPTESGLHT
+3122 
-3131 VDVLLGEDHIQGSPF
+3131 
-3146 TVRVF
+3146 
-3151 DAQKVKVH
+3151 
-3159 SLEGGLVGQPHS
+3159 
-3171 FIVDTSEAG
+3171 
-3180 PGHIR
+3180 
-3185 VVIHAGRTE
+3185 
-3194 VPHQILDLGGGKYKV
+3194 
-3209 TYTPQEN
+3209 
-3216 VDHMIMVEWN
+3216 
-3226 EVAIPAPTGVESRGD
+3226 
-3241 QFVVPVADVGLIQA
+3241 
-3255 SGVGLIGSIPVNSL
+3255 
-3269 AQFRVLTHG
+3269 
-3278 QTGGDPTIIITAPSR
+3278 
-3293 RQVPCHVQPGRGG
+3293 
-3306 EYTVEYTPNETGPH
+3306 
-3320 RIEVMYASMPING
+3320 
-3333 SPFTSQV
+3333 
-3340 YDSSKVRVND
+3340 
-3350 IPNGYIGKP
+3350 
-3359 NSFSIDATQ
+3359 
-3368 AGPGEV
+3368 
-3374 TVDVGNPMHVPEQLQ
+3374 
-3389 NLGGGRYK
+3389 
-3397 CDFTPTNTNRH
+3397 
-3408 DITVKFNG
+3408 
-3416 ELVPG
+3416 
-3421 NVFHCDVVDAGNVTV
+3421 
-3436 TGSGLDLIPVNQ
+3436 
-3448 PAQFIVDPHG
+3448 
-3458 GPPAEVRVN
+3458 
-3467 INEPNGRPLPNRVTH
+3467 
-3482 QYDGTH
+3482 
-3488 LVEYTPKTVGAHPI
+3488 
-3502 DVHYAGLLVPGSP
+3502 
-3515 FECIAYDANK
+3515 
-3525 VRISDI
+3525 
-3531 RDGFVGQE
+3531 
-3539 LGCKIDTSQAG
+3539 
-3550 PGTVTAE
+3550 
-3557 VQQSGRPVN
+3557 
-3566 HYLREDPPGSG
+3566 
-3577 RYSLMYTP
+3577 
-3585 DAARAHEIR
+3585 
-3594 VRFNGQAVQGSPFR
+3594 
-3608 EEVFDPRNA
+3608 
-3617 AAFGEGLGTIPV
+3617 
-3629 KKATYFIVDPRSAGK
+3629 
-3644 ADISANISA
+3644 
-3653 PSGNMVPSRVVPG
+3653 NMVPSRVVPG

-3723 GFNIDTSRA
+3723 DFNIDTSRA

-3754 GRQRDNFEVS
+3754 GRQRDVFEVS

-3794 AAGRAS
+3794 AAGRAT

-4070 RQVNGSPFRVS
+4070 RQVSGSPFRVS

-4299 HSGPEYNSYQWQE
+4299 HSGADQYNSYQWQE

>member
-1820 DIVAHITSPSGRK
+1820 DIVAHITSPSG
-1833 IPCSVYGS
+1833 
-1841 SGNFTA
+1841 
-1847 EYTPLEAGDHTISV
+1847 
-1861 TFAGRTISG
+1861 
-1870 SPFTCNVYD
+1870 
-1879 VSRVRVLDI
+1879 
-1888 PKGIPGKPVYIDVD
+1888 
-1902 SSKAGAG
+1902 
-1909 ELAAIVTHGK
+1909 
-1919 FNIVPST
+1919 
-1926 LRGKGD
+1926 
-1932 RNKYTLTFIPKTVE
+1932 
-1946 THEVIFKFNG
+1946 
-1956 HVVPGCPHEVKMI
+1956 
-1969 DANRVTASGEGLGR
+1969 
-1983 IPIKHP
+1983 
-1989 TDIHIDAS
+1989 
-1997 RTGDAPLS
+1997 
-2005 CSIKGPS
+2005 
-2012 GQNVPCTLAGS
+2012 
-2023 KGSYKA
+2023 
-2029 TYVPVE
+2029 
-2035 VGTHDIDIQFGN
+2035 
-2047 MPIYGNPF
+2047 
-2055 SSRVYDVG
+2055 
-2063 QVTVESI
+2063 
-2070 PVGRIGR
+2070 
-2077 TAEVK
+2077 
-2082 VSTAK
+2082 
-2087 AGEGQITAN
+2087 
-2096 VICEDNIVPSS
+2096 
-2107 VTQKPQGKWDVAFI
+2107 
-2121 PKSFQDHQ
+2121 
-2129 VMLKF
+2129 
-2134 NGALVLG
+2134 
-2141 SPHVCKILNAS
+2141 
-2152 SVTAS
+2152 
-2157 GDGVDAN
+2157 
-2164 KDLRA
+2164 
-2169 GDAVK
+2169 
-2174 FAIQTND
+2174 
-2181 AGEGEILATV
+2181 
-2191 TAPSGKVSSCTILGG
+2191 
-2206 GRSTTHTAV
+2206 
-2215 YTPEE
+2215 
-2220 VGRHRIDVGYAGMPI
+2220 
-2235 SGSPFASYVYDINKI
+2235 
-2250 KVQDV
+2250 
-2255 TTGIMGLPVSMGVD
+2255 
-2269 ATKAGRGELAASV
+2269 
-2282 TVDNFKVVPASLLP
+2282 
-2296 GKEPKNYILNFTPE
+2296 
-2310 VCKTHDVLFKFNGD
+2310 
-2324 ILPGCP
+2324 
-2330 YKVQLNDAKQVTAF
+2330 
-2344 GEGLDLVPINK
+2344 
-2355 PTSISVDTSAGGGGP
+2355 
-2370 VTCMIKSPSGK
+2370 
-2381 VVPSKISGTEQA
+2381 
-2393 YKATYTPTEIGSHNI
+2393 
-2408 QINFW
+2408 
-2413 GMPIYGSPFTS
+2413 
-2424 KAFDA
+2424 
-2429 KQVIVEEIPTGR
+2429 
-2441 IGTQTG
+2441 
-2447 VVVDASKAGVG
+2447 
-2458 TVTAE
+2458 
-2463 VFCDKKQ
+2463 
-2470 IPCSVQPLKDG
+2470 
-2481 KSVIAFMPQSFKDHE
+2481 
-2496 VGIKFNGLAI
+2496 
-2506 PGGPHVCKILGAE
+2506 
-2519 TVKAFGEGITP
+2519 
-2530 RPGVPRGH
+2530 
-2538 PATFTINMN
+2538 
-2547 DAGNGEI
+2547 
-2554 ASTVTSPS
+2554 
-2562 GGNVPCRVSGR
+2562 GNVPCRVSGR

>member
-3099 PSGRQVPVE
+3099 PSG
-3108 VMGPDSHGHLYVTW
+3108 
-3122 KPTESGLHT
+3122 
-3131 VDVLLGEDHIQGSPF
+3131 
-3146 TVRVF
+3146 
-3151 DAQKVKVH
+3151 
-3159 SLEGGLVGQPHS
+3159 
-3171 FIVDTSEAG
+3171 
-3180 PGHIR
+3180 
-3185 VVIHAGRTE
+3185 
-3194 VPHQILDLGGGKYKV
+3194 
-3209 TYTPQEN
+3209 
-3216 VDHMIMVEWN
+3216 
-3226 EVAIPAPTGVESRGD
+3226 
-3241 QFVVPVADVGLIQA
+3241 
-3255 SGVGLIGSIPVNSL
+3255 
-3269 AQFRVLTHG
+3269 
-3278 QTGGDPTIIITAPSR
+3278 
-3293 RQVPCHVQPGRGG
+3293 
-3306 EYTVEYTPNETGPH
+3306 
-3320 RIEVMYASMPING
+3320 
-3333 SPFTSQV
+3333 
-3340 YDSSKVRVND
+3340 
-3350 IPNGYIGKP
+3350 
-3359 NSFSIDATQ
+3359 
-3368 AGPGEV
+3368 
-3374 TVDVGNPMHVPEQLQ
+3374 
-3389 NLGGGRYK
+3389 
-3397 CDFTPTNTNRH
+3397 
-3408 DITVKFNG
+3408 
-3416 ELVPG
+3416 
-3421 NVFHCDVVDAGNVTV
+3421 
-3436 TGSGLDLIPVNQ
+3436 
-3448 PAQFIVDPHG
+3448 
-3458 GPPAEVRVN
+3458 
-3467 INEPNGRPLPNRVTH
+3467 
-3482 QYDGTH
+3482 
-3488 LVEYTPKTVGAHPI
+3488 
-3502 DVHYAGLLVPGSP
+3502 
-3515 FECIAYDANK
+3515 
-3525 VRISDI
+3525 
-3531 RDGFVGQE
+3531 
-3539 LGCKIDTSQAG
+3539 
-3550 PGTVTAE
+3550 
-3557 VQQSGRPVN
+3557 
-3566 HYLREDPPGSG
+3566 
-3577 RYSLMYTP
+3577 
-3585 DAARAHEIR
+3585 
-3594 VRFNGQAVQGSPFR
+3594 
-3608 EEVFDPRNA
+3608 
-3617 AAFGEGLGTIPV
+3617 
-3629 KKATYFIVDPRSAGK
+3629 
-3644 ADISANISA
+3644 
-3653 PSGNMVPSRVVPG
+3653 NMVPSRVVPG